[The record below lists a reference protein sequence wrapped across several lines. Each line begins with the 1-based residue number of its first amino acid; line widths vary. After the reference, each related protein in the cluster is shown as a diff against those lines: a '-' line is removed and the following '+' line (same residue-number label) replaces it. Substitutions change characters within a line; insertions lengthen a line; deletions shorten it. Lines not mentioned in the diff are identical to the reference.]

1 MSLRQFFF
9 PGLLVYM
16 LFGSCNF
23 LQEMGHH
30 EQTAVAFVRNVM
42 AHEYETAVAMLDEE
56 FVRYAGG
63 SDTLQILFSEMEQ
76 YLRTKLGAL
85 QDARTARWAKR
96 VIYRTDAD
104 GHREAVQLE
113 DYLLE
118 MEGRDSLAWARFT
131 FNDAGKILGVNVEAV
146 SVPVPGPAQL
156 LPWYVLVG
164 LGIVLLAAMV
174 WTIVRIVRSP
184 LSRKWLWILAVVV
197 GNFTQFGYNV
207 LNGWFFQPAMVIN
220 ILPFGFTLGSCL
232 GMSAWLSFPL
242 GMLAAWAKLWQRR
255 REDATASPELQANE
269 PDTQG

>member
-1 MSLRQFFF
+1 MSLRHLFLS
-9 PGLLVYM
+9 GLLVCT
-16 LFGSCNF
+16 LGSCNF
-23 LQEMGHH
+23 LQEMERH

-42 AHEYETAVAMLDEE
+42 AHEYETAVAMMDEE

-63 SDTLQILFSEMEQ
+63 SDTLQILLSEMEQ
-76 YLRTKLGAL
+76 YLRKKLGAL
-85 QDARTARWAKR
+85 QEARTARWAKR
-96 VIYRTDAD
+96 MGYRTDAE
-104 GHREAVQLE
+104 GRREAVPLE

-118 MEGRDSLAWARFT
+118 MVGRDSLAWVRFT
-131 FNDAGKILGVNVEAV
+131 FNDEGKIMGVNVEAA
-146 SVPVPGPAQL
+146 SMPVPGPAQL

-174 WTIVRIVRSP
+174 WTIVRIVRSR
-184 LSRKWLWILAVVV
+184 LSRKWLWILAVVL

-207 LNGWFFQPAMVIN
+207 LAGWFFQPAMIIN

-242 GMLAAWAKLWQRR
+242 GMLAAWAKLWQGK
-255 REDATASPELQANE
+255 REQAAPGPESQAAQ